1 VWWGQQGHVPPGLA
15 EVALWV
21 YLLIAFVVL
30 PIYVPLAVLALEPTG
45 GTAGS

>member
-1 VWWGQQGHVPPGLA
+1 VVGPAGPRTAGLA